1 MFRPLIG
8 HPQAL
13 WRTDPRTIYISIHC
27 GIPNAYMLCY
37 RNVIYGLVYIRVYL
51 TFLALRRIKTSEM
64 VKYQS

>member
-8 HPQAL
+8 HLQAL

-37 RNVIYGLVYIRVYL
+37 RNVKYVSGSWICSPEGLKMAY
-51 TFLALRRIKTSEM
+51 
-64 VKYQS
+64 